1 MALIKDIIRQ
11 FFQNKNWDFI
21 EKPDAFLFFIEVEG
35 HKLLSS
41 FHYKEMESLQVIFH
55 THFPINVPKNK
66 TDKLALLLTDINCN
80 VTIGNFE
87 LDRKSGNIRYKT
99 SIETTIHGLNDELL
113 NNLVNANFSISTTYY
128 SQILEFLVKKEKAK
142 NNE

>member
-11 FFQNKNWDFI
+11 FFQNKSWDFI

-66 TDKLALLLTDINCN
+66 IDKLALLLTDINCN

-99 SIETTIHGLNDELL
+99 SIETAIHGLNDELL